1 MTEQIARGVNGVDLC
16 YETMGDPSGDP
27 LLLIMGLGAQLH
39 WWDDELCQRFVDRGF
54 HVIRFDNRDC
64 GHSTSMSGKA
74 GPLSAFVLRRSPY
87 TVGDMADDAA
97 ALLGRLGVRRA
108 HVVGSSMG
116 GMIAQSLAIRWPGL
130 VASLT
135 SIMSTTGNPLVGLP
149 TVSGALALLA
159 ASPLDRQAF
168 VEHQV
173 SVFRRIAAG
182 PYFDEPQI
190 RHHAATSFDRGL
202 NPDGSGRQLAASLA
216 AADRTND
223 LRALRLPVA
232 VLHGADDRL
241 ISVSGGLATARAIPG
256 AELHVFH
263 GMGHSLPVPLFDRFA
278 EIIAA
283 TAARAEPVTAADQ
296 PATAEAPA
304 DQDANPIH

>member
-16 YETMGDPSGDP
+16 YETTGDPSGEP
-27 LLLIMGLGAQLH
+27 LLLIMGLGAQMH
-39 WWDDELCQRFVDRGF
+39 WWDDDLCARFADRGCY
-54 HVIRFDNRDC
+54 VIRFDNRDC
-64 GHSTSMSGKA
+64 GHSMTMSGKA
-74 GPLSAFVLRRSPY
+74 GPASALLLRRSPY

-97 ALLGRLGVRRA
+97 ALLGRLGIGRA

-130 VASLT
+130 VGSLT

-149 TVSGALALLA
+149 TVSGALALLS
-159 ASPLDRQAF
+159 ASPLDRQGF

-182 PYFDEPQI
+182 PYFDEQRI
-190 RHHAATSFDRGL
+190 RDHAATSFDRGL
-202 NPDGSGRQLAASLA
+202 NPEGSGRHLAAVLA
-216 AADRTND
+216 AADRTTQ

-232 VLHGADDRL
+232 VVHGAEDRL
-241 ISVSGGLATARAIPG
+241 VGVSGGVATARAIPG

-263 GMGHSLPVPLFDRFA
+263 GMGHSLPAPLFDRFTD
-278 EIIAA
+278 IIAA
-283 TAARAEPVTAADQ
+283 TAARADQ
-296 PATAEAPA
+296 TPTDRTPTDETPASR
-304 DQDANPIH
+304 DIDPIH